1 MAGSGSG
8 GGLLLVAMANRSNS
22 KRRWWNHFVTG
33 AWAKILSA
41 ADWANH
47 TGLNF
52 SLRSALVHLNDRMVR
67 AQHNQQNKCLFI
79 LHLCI
84 CLGSVSC
91 WDGGSRHRNHFGK
104 VWKTVPTAGK
114 SSRLAT
120 NFPEK
125 HLVEISCGWHL
136 AQTVV
141 AGLAAVLRR
150 CTKTKNP
157 STSQHDS
164 QLCLHLRWCDTYCG
178 NFSDEM

>member
-1 MAGSGSG
+1 MAQGLLFPFLLIGHPGIDSGVSSTPKHVHVPRLHGTPPGYSPLTLPFKWLGVG
-8 GGLLLVAMANRSNS
+8 GGLLLVAMANGSNS

-52 SLRSALVHLNDRMVR
+52 KLRSALV
-67 AQHNQQNKCLFI
+67 QHNQQNKCFFI

-91 WDGGSRHRNHFGK
+91 WDSGFRHRNHFGK

-120 NFPEK
+120 NFPEQT
-125 HLVEISCGWHL
+125 SCW
-136 AQTVV
+136 
-141 AGLAAVLRR
+141 
-150 CTKTKNP
+150 
-157 STSQHDS
+157 
-164 QLCLHLRWCDTYCG
+164 
-178 NFSDEM
+178 NFLWFGT